1 MEIKLNE
8 FYSRINSIFDN
19 TSEQVSIIALK
30 DIESVLDSTY
40 KNISYNIYYYDEED
54 INSFI
59 WVDVEGVNEGW
70 LHTLDN
76 METDED
82 IMFAIEGS
90 ILTSIDAIKH
100 NLNHNSITCFKYQ
113 DKGKI
118 LFHIVELSNDLT
130 NRTDI
135 SILIELGGELSD

>member
-19 TSEQVSIIALK
+19 TSEQVSIIELK
-30 DIESVLDSTY
+30 DIESVLSNTY

-59 WVDVEGVNEGW
+59 WVDVESVNEGW
-70 LHTLDN
+70 LHALDN

-90 ILTSIDAIKH
+90 ILNSIDAIKH

-118 LFHIVELSNDLT
+118 LFHIIELSNDLT
-130 NRTDI
+130 NRTDF
-135 SILIELGGELSD
+135 SILIELEDN